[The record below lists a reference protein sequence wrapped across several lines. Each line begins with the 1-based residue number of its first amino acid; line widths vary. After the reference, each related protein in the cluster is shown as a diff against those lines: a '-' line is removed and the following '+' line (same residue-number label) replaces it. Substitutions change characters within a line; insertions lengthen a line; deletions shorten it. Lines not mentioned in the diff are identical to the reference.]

1 MLDFI
6 SNIDFFQENLN
17 SFRVCKIR
25 KNELSSQKITESI
38 MILIA
43 DGGSTKTDWVLYNK
57 EENLVSVRVKTQGF
71 NPTLQSSEEIY
82 TILHSEIADKIDTA
96 LIDTIFYYGAG
107 CAYAEANKR
116 MFEALKKVFKTEN
129 IEINSDLL
137 AAARAL
143 CGHEEGIACILG
155 TGSNSC
161 LFDGEKIVDNTPSL
175 GYILGDEGS
184 GAALGKR
191 LVSDCLKKQL
201 SAALIKKFLEK
212 YDLSLSQILEQVYH
226 KPMPNRYLA
235 QFAPFLAEN
244 RKEAEVQ
251 ALLKHCFTLFFQRN
265 TMVYRR
271 SWLPIHIVGGVGISF
286 ANELKETAESLGLS
300 IGNIVESPMNGLI
313 EYHK

>member
-1 MLDFI
+1 
-6 SNIDFFQENLN
+6 
-17 SFRVCKIR
+17 
-25 KNELSSQKITESI
+25 

-43 DGGSTKTDWVLYNK
+43 DCGSTKTDWVLYDN
-57 EENLVSVRVKTQGF
+57 VTSSIVTRIKTQGL

-82 TILHSEIADKIDTA
+82 NILCNEIADEIDTDA
-96 LIDTIFYYGAG
+96 PEKIYFYGAG
-107 CAYAEANKR
+107 CAYDEANER
-116 MFEALKKVFKTEN
+116 ITIALKKVFRTN
-129 IEINSDLL
+129 DIEINSDLL

-161 LFDGEKIVDNTPSL
+161 LFNGKEIIDNTPSL

-184 GAALGKR
+184 GASLGRR

-201 SAALIKKFLEK
+201 SPAMANKFLTQ
-212 YDLSLSQILEQVYH
+212 YNLTIPQILEHVYH
-226 KPMPNRYLA
+226 KPLPNRYLA
-235 QFAPFLAEN
+235 QFAPFLAQN
-244 RKEAEVQ
+244 RKDAEIK

-271 SWLPIHIVGGVGISF
+271 SWLPIHIVGGIGITF
-286 ANELKETAESLGLS
+286 AEELKETAESLGLS

>member
-1 MLDFI
+1 
-6 SNIDFFQENLN
+6 
-17 SFRVCKIR
+17 
-25 KNELSSQKITESI
+25 

-43 DGGSTKTDWVLYNK
+43 DCGSTKTDWVLYDN
-57 EENLVSVRVKTQGF
+57 VTSSIVTRIKTQGL

-82 TILHSEIADKIDTA
+82 NILCNEIADEIDTDA
-96 LIDTIFYYGAG
+96 PEKIYFYGAG
-107 CAYAEANKR
+107 CAYDEANER
-116 MFEALKKVFKTEN
+116 ITSALKKVFRTN
-129 IEINSDLL
+129 DIEINSDLL

-161 LFDGEKIVDNTPSL
+161 LFNGKEIIDNTPSL

-184 GAALGKR
+184 GASLGRR

-201 SAALIKKFLEK
+201 SPAMANKFLTQ
-212 YDLSLSQILEQVYH
+212 YNLTIPQILEHVYH
-226 KPMPNRYLA
+226 KPLPNRYLA
-235 QFAPFLAEN
+235 QFAPFLAQN
-244 RKEAEVQ
+244 RKDIEIK

-271 SWLPIHIVGGVGISF
+271 SWLPIHIVGGIGITF
-286 ANELKETAESLGLS
+286 AEELKETAESLGLS

>member
-1 MLDFI
+1 
-6 SNIDFFQENLN
+6 
-17 SFRVCKIR
+17 
-25 KNELSSQKITESI
+25 

-43 DGGSTKTDWVLYNK
+43 DCGSTKTDWVLHDSNSI
-57 EENLVSVRVKTQGF
+57 VARVKTQGL
-71 NPTLQSSEEIY
+71 NPTLQDSEEIY
-82 TILHSEIADKIDTA
+82 NILKEELTDKISSDA
-96 LIDTIFYYGAG
+96 PDTIYFYGAG
-107 CAYAEANKR
+107 CAYEGANER
-116 MFEALKKVFKTEN
+116 MRTALSKIFVTKK

-161 LFDGEKIVDNTPSL
+161 LFNGKKIIENTPSL

-184 GAALGKR
+184 GAYLGR
-191 LVSDCLKKQL
+191 QLVSDCIKKQL
-201 SAALIKKFLEK
+201 PATICKKFLTQ
-212 YDLSLSQILEQVYH
+212 YNLTVAGILERVYH
-226 KPMPNRYLA
+226 EPLPNRYLA
-235 QFAPFLAEN
+235 SFAPFLAEN
-244 RKEAEVQ
+244 RNNAEIK

-265 TMVYRR
+265 TMIYRR
-271 SWLPIHIVGGVGISF
+271 SWLPIHIVGGIGITF

>member
-1 MLDFI
+1 
-6 SNIDFFQENLN
+6 
-17 SFRVCKIR
+17 
-25 KNELSSQKITESI
+25 

-43 DGGSTKTDWVLYNK
+43 DSGSTKTDWVLHDSNSI
-57 EENLVSVRVKTQGF
+57 VARVKTQGL
-71 NPTLQSSEEIY
+71 NPTLQESEEIY
-82 TILHSEIADKIDTA
+82 NILKEELADKISSDA
-96 LIDTIFYYGAG
+96 PDTIYFYGAG
-107 CAYAEANKR
+107 CAYEGANER
-116 MFEALKKVFKTEN
+116 MRTALSKIFTTKK

-161 LFDGEKIVDNTPSL
+161 LFNGKKIVENTPSL

-184 GAALGKR
+184 GAYLGR
-191 LVSDCLKKQL
+191 QIVSDCIKKQL
-201 SAALIKKFLEK
+201 PAAICKKFLTQ
-212 YDLSLSQILEQVYH
+212 YNLTIAGILERVYH
-226 KPMPNRYLA
+226 EPLPNRYLA
-235 QFAPFLAEN
+235 SFAPFLAEN
-244 RKEAEVQ
+244 RNNAEIK

-265 TMVYRR
+265 TMIYRR
-271 SWLPIHIVGGVGISF
+271 SWLPIHIVGGIGITF